1 MYIPVVVST
10 MNPSISS
17 LKEIEALL
25 GDRRRFS
32 GNATFF
38 GDRKLYDESLLVFRQ
53 ITSRDNYCSYLASK
67 ICRRLKDRSSGLADG
82 ELNICSIGCGDG
94 EADYKVLSKVSEV
107 LPNAVV
113 DYFGIDINST
123 SCAQTEVK
131 LANLPYKSIVINQGI
146 EDVDPE
152 SLPKFDM
159 VIVAHVH
166 YYVKDRKILFDKA
179 LELTKAGTGEVEVI
193 TANHT
198 DPIWLLCDALGHP
211 QCTSDTLIKEFEEM
225 GLQFTTENL
234 PGVAD
239 FSRCVAENFC
249 SNFAEL
255 GVSFF
260 CQTDFCSYPPDVR
273 SLSIRYI
280 KSCLDEHG
288 CCEDSSTAL
297 TVTTKYANN

>member
-1 MYIPVVVST
+1 

-17 LKEIEALL
+17 LKEIETLL

-67 ICRRLKDRSSGLADG
+67 ICKRLKDRSSGLRLADG
-82 ELNICSIGCGDG
+82 EVNICSIGCGDG

-113 DYFGIDINST
+113 NYFGIDINST
-123 SCAQTEVK
+123 SCAQTETK

-159 VIVAHVH
+159 VIAAHVH

-193 TANHT
+193 AARST
-198 DPIWLLCDALGHP
+198 PIWHLYNSLGHP
-211 QCTSDTLIKEFEEM
+211 QCFSDTLMKEFEEM
-225 GLQFTTENL
+225 RLQFTTKNL
-234 PGVAD
+234 PGVAN
-239 FSRCVAENFC
+239 FSRCVAGNF
-249 SNFAEL
+249 S
-255 GVSFF
+255 
-260 CQTDFCSYPPDVR
+260 
-273 SLSIRYI
+273 
-280 KSCLDEHG
+280 
-288 CCEDSSTAL
+288 
-297 TVTTKYANN
+297 